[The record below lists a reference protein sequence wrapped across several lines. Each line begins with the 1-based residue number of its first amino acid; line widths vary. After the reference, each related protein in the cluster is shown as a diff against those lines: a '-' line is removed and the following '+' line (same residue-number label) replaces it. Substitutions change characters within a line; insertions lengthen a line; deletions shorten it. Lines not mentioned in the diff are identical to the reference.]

1 MLFFD
6 SVSGDK
12 IAFKNLNRYSIVLSF
27 EAANSVLAH
36 LAPVLHLKVH
46 FQNFV
51 SSQRTN
57 KHKIFH
63 WIWYKDRILLLKKI
77 YIAP

>member
-1 MLFFD
+1 MEEIFMLFFD

-12 IAFKNLNRYSIVLSF
+12 IAFKNLNRYSIVLGF
-27 EAANSVLAH
+27 EVANSVLAH

-51 SSQRTN
+51 SSRRTN
-57 KHKIFH
+57 KQNIAL
-63 WIWYKDRILLLKKI
+63 DMAQRQ
-77 YIAP
+77 YIVA